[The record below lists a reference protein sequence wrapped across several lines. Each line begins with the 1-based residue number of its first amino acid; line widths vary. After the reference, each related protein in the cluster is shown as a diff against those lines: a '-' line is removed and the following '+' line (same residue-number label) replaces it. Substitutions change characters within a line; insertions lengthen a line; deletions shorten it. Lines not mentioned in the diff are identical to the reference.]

1 MSVEL
6 TYLFL
11 IFPAFLTALIDIVFG
26 MGFGLT
32 MTPIL
37 LLMGYPPHEIVP
49 ALLFSSLIGNLI
61 SPIFH
66 HKFKNVD
73 FSLCSKHFNMSMLI
87 GILGVVGSFI
97 GATVSIGIS
106 DFFLGLYIGLL
117 IVALGLFLLLN
128 KKLSASF
135 SWLKL
140 FFLGFFGSFNKGIS
154 GSGFGPIVTTGMII
168 MKINEKV
175 AVSIQTFSELFVSLA
190 GFLTFLLAG
199 SQISWNLLLPL
210 SIGVALSTPLA
221 ALVVH
226 KFESKK
232 LRTGIA
238 LATVVLG
245 ILTLVGLFWN

>member
-11 IFPAFLTALIDIVFG
+11 IIPAFLTALIDIVFG

-37 LLMGYPPHEIVP
+37 FLMGYPPHEIVP
-49 ALLFSSLIGNLI
+49 ALLFSSLIGNSL

-73 FSLCSKHFNMSMLI
+73 FSLCSKHFNMSMVI

-97 GATVSIGIS
+97 GASVSIGIS
-106 DFFLGLYIGLL
+106 DFFLGLYIGIL
-117 IVALGLFLLLN
+117 IVSLGLFLLLN

-140 FFLGFFGSFNKGIS
+140 FFIGFFGSFNKGIS

-168 MKINEKV
+168 MNINEKV
-175 AVSIQTFSELFVSLA
+175 AVSIQTFSELFVSIA

-210 SIGVALSTPLA
+210 GIGVAFSTPLA
-221 ALVVH
+221 ALVVN

-245 ILTLVGLFWN
+245 ILTLLGLFWN

>member
-1 MSVEL
+1 MSFEL

-11 IFPAFLTALIDIVFG
+11 IVPAFLTAIIDIVFG

-37 LLMGYPPHEIVP
+37 LLIGYPPHEIVP
-49 ALLFSSLIGNLI
+49 ALLFSSLIGNLL

-66 HKFKNVD
+66 HRFKNVD

-87 GILGVVGSFI
+87 GTLGVVGSFI
-97 GATVSIGIS
+97 GASVSIGIT

-117 IVALGLFLLLN
+117 IVALGIFLLLN

-140 FFLGFFGSFNKGIS
+140 FFLGLFGSFNKGIS

-168 MKINEKV
+168 MNINEKV

-199 SQISWNLLLPL
+199 IQISWNLLLPL
-210 SIGVALSTPLA
+210 SIGVAFSTPLA
-221 ALVVH
+221 ALVVN

-238 LATVVLG
+238 LTTVVLG
-245 ILTLVGLFWN
+245 ILTLLGLF

>member
-1 MSVEL
+1 MSIEL

-37 LLMGYPPHEIVP
+37 ILMGYPPHEIVP
-49 ALLFSSLIGNLI
+49 ALLFSSLIGNLF

-73 FSLCSKHFNMSMLI
+73 LSLCSKHFNMSMLI

-97 GATVSIGIS
+97 GASVSIGIS
-106 DFFLGLYIGLL
+106 DLFLGLYIGLL

-140 FFLGFFGSFNKGIS
+140 TFLGFFGSFNKGIS

-168 MKINEKV
+168 MNINEKV
-175 AVSIQTFSELFVSLA
+175 AVAIQTFSELFVSIA

-199 SQISWNLLLPL
+199 IQISWNLLLPL
-210 SIGVALSTPLA
+210 SIGVAFSTPLA
-221 ALVVH
+221 AFVVN

-238 LATVVLG
+238 LATVLLG
-245 ILTLVGLFWN
+245 ILTLLALFWS

>member
-37 LLMGYPPHEIVP
+37 FFMGYPPHEIVP
-49 ALLFSSLIGNLI
+49 ALLFSSLIGNLF

-73 FSLCSKHFNMSMLI
+73 LSLCSKHFSISMVI
-87 GILGVVGSFI
+87 GILGVVGSLI
-97 GATVSIGIS
+97 GASVSIGIS
-106 DFFLGLYIGLL
+106 DFFLGLYIGVL
-117 IVALGLFLLLN
+117 IVTLGLFLLLN

-140 FFLGFFGSFNKGIS
+140 TFLGLFGSFNKGIS

-168 MKINEKV
+168 MNINEKV
-175 AVSIQTFSELFVSLA
+175 AVSIQTLSELFVSIA
-190 GFLTFLLAG
+190 GFLTFLLVG

-210 SIGVALSTPLA
+210 SIGVAFSTPLA
-221 ALVVH
+221 ALLVN

-238 LATVVLG
+238 LATVMLG
-245 ILTLVGLFWN
+245 ILTLLGLF